1 MMAFGCWVVQ
11 DIVDGHFETWYV
23 LVAAS
28 GGMEVERV
36 ELRHLRYF
44 VAVAEE
50 ENFHRAAERLHLSQS
65 PLSRQVQ
72 QLREEIGVDLFEPSG
87 RGVRLTLAGRIFLE
101 RAQGILAAVEAAV
114 GEAREATDGRI
125 GTIAIGFEPGA
136 GYVGCLS
143 TIVAELRKR
152 QPRVSVRLLPM
163 TSTEQW
169 DALRLGEIALAYGNE
184 VPDDSTLRSVVLSRA
199 RIGVRLPKEHRLAKK
214 AKLKVRDLADETIL
228 MGPRRLRPRLY
239 DDIIAAV
246 RARGVV
252 LNLAPEVV
260 DGEAVWALVSSG
272 LGMTFA
278 AENGARFLDAGAAT
292 AGLGTLQPESAVW
305 RPLGDLGVEVCDIVA
320 WRADAARSPLLRPLI
335 EVVGELRMQ
344 LQSSPPSHKRR
355 GRAR

>member
-1 MMAFGCWVVQ
+1 M
-11 DIVDGHFETWYV
+11 
-23 LVAAS
+23 
-28 GGMEVERV
+28 

-50 ENFHRAAERLHLSQS
+50 ENFHRAAEKVHVSQS
-65 PLSRQVQ
+65 PLSRQMQ

-87 RGVRLTLAGRIFLE
+87 RGVKLTLAGRMFLE
-101 RAQGILAAVEAAV
+101 RAKAILAAVDVAV

-136 GYVGCLS
+136 GYLGCLS

-152 QPRVSVRLLPM
+152 QPRVSVKLLPM
-163 TSTEQW
+163 ISTEQW
-169 DALRLGEIALAYGNE
+169 EALRLGEIALAYGNE
-184 VPDDSTLRSVVLSRA
+184 VPDDSSLRSVVLSRA
-199 RIGVRLPKEHRLAKK
+199 RMGIRLPKEHRLARK
-214 AKLKVRDLADETIL
+214 AKLKVRDLAAESIL

-252 LNLAPEVV
+252 LNLAPDVV

-278 AENGARFLDAGAAT
+278 AENGARFLDAGAA
-292 AGLGTLQPESAVW
+292 LGRPGSLQVGSAVW
-305 RPLGDLGVEVCDIVA
+305 RPLSDLGVEVCDIVA

-335 EVVGELRMQ
+335 EIVGEVRLQ
-344 LQSSPPSHKRR
+344 LQSSRPSRR
-355 GRAR
+355 KG